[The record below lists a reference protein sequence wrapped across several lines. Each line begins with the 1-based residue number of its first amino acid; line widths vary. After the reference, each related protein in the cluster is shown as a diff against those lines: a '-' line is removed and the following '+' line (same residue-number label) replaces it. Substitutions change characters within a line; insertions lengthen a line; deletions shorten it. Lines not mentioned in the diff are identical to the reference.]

1 MINAEKIVGGR
12 LVVVGGSI
20 NCRNVSVFKRE
31 IGLKSRK
38 KVL

>member
-1 MINAEKIVGGR
+1 MINAEKIVGR